1 MFLLDQVLPPIEV
14 GDYIDYVLLGSKGSV
29 SLIKYWVAGGEVQ
42 LEVLN
47 DVELNATDTYPSD
60 ALDDEVFYEA
70 VKEFMRK
77 HPNLIL
83 DPRLKSLLYAIGSE
97 LRLYTPELVG
107 YGGSARYPVT
117 VLYSPV
123 FRRWWVEMLANYFDG
138 LARKYYNSTLVSGG
152 YFWTAISGGVL
163 RFIAVNYSVPES
175 RVSVLNDSLRLEVSG
190 VSMVKSL
197 DVLVYK
203 HGDETPV
210 AGVVPEGVEYANIA
224 LIRASDW
231 VVRNGSVLLE
241 FRISGL
247 SSAVPAGI
255 YDVIIWVNK
264 KPVSALTLRLDRIY
278 TLSLS
283 SSSPS
288 EPSGSRLC

>member
-1 MFLLDQVLPPIEV
+1 
-14 GDYIDYVLLGSKGSV
+14 
-29 SLIKYWVAGGEVQ
+29 
-42 LEVLN
+42 
-47 DVELNATDTYPSD
+47 
-60 ALDDEVFYEA
+60 
-70 VKEFMRK
+70 
-77 HPNLIL
+77 
-83 DPRLKSLLYAIGSE
+83 
-97 LRLYTPELVG
+97 
-107 YGGSARYPVT
+107 
-117 VLYSPV
+117 
-123 FRRWWVEMLANYFDG
+123 
-138 LARKYYNSTLVSGG
+138 
-152 YFWTAISGGVL
+152 
-163 RFIAVNYSVPES
+163 
-175 RVSVLNDSLRLEVSG
+175 
-190 VSMVKSL
+190 MVKSL

-231 VVRNGSVLLE
+231 VVRNSSVLLE